1 MFGVSSFFHRKN
13 ELTPKALNPA
23 TREEIM
29 VPLIELYTVAFW
41 KTFLQGDHRYLAP
54 GYAKRHR
61 LEAIVKIIEE

>member
-1 MFGVSSFFHRKN
+1 
-13 ELTPKALNPA
+13 
-23 TREEIM
+23 M

-41 KTFLQGDHRYLAP
+41 KTLLQGDHRYLAP

>member
-1 MFGVSSFFHRKN
+1 
-13 ELTPKALNPA
+13 
-23 TREEIM
+23 M

-41 KTFLQGDHRYLAP
+41 KTLLQVDHRYHRFLAP